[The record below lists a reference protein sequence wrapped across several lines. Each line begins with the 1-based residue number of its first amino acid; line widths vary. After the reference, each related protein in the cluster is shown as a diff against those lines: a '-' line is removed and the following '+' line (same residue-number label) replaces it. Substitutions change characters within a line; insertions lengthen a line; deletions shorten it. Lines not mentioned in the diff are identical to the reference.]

1 MTFVKTFESFRS
13 TSLTEAVDKAN
24 ITKISPE
31 AGELARWKVV
41 LKSGS
46 DSISNEAPIQ
56 SIIDSLVMNGDFKNW
71 WTTTKF
77 DGSPASMT
85 LGIVYS
91 GVMNKTNLVGKEVA
105 KAEIAFVA
113 YRRQHTGE
121 SAGVDKPAADV
132 FYDVTKAEP
141 IATATV
147 SGSKIP
153 LAVWHQEKLIDIKL
167 AQPVPARDKSGK
179 LIEIDKVYPAY
190 MKSEGQSATDKPTT
204 TDTTTTAPTT
214 ATSATSA
221 NTSTSTAATTS
232 FVDLKKAPGFNQKV
246 QDLQKKIMTKGGDA
260 AAALGKFGADG
271 KYGSGTAN
279 AIGKLVNNGTP
290 VDAINAEISAKLDV
304 AFKDLTQAQIDA
316 ANTKNADTPTVV
328 KPKAKITPDPG
339 FF

>member
-1 MTFVKTFESFRS
+1 
-13 TSLTEAVDKAN
+13 
-24 ITKISPE
+24 
-31 AGELARWKVV
+31 
-41 LKSGS
+41 
-46 DSISNEAPIQ
+46 
-56 SIIDSLVMNGDFKNW
+56 MNGDFKNW

-77 DGSPASMT
+77 EGTPASMT

-105 KAEIAFVA
+105 KAEIAFVT

-179 LIEIDKVYPAY
+179 LIEIDKVYPSY

-204 TDTTTTAPTT
+204 TDATTAATTAATSATTTNT
-214 ATSATSA
+214 ATSA
-221 NTSTSTAATTS
+221 NTSTSTAATTTY
-232 FVDLKKAPGFNQKV
+232 VGIKKAAGFSQPV
-246 QDLQKKIMTKGGDA
+246 QDLQKKIKALGGDS
-260 AAALGKFGADG
+260 AAALGKAGADG

-279 AIGKLVNNGTP
+279 AIAKIVGSSTP
-290 VDAINAEISAKLDV
+290 VDDITADISAKLDA
-304 AFKDLTQAQIDA
+304 AFANLTQAQIDA
-316 ANTKNADTPTVV
+316 ANTKIAETPTVV
-328 KPKAKITPDPG
+328 KKPKKPKLNPG
-339 FF
+339 F

>member
-1 MTFVKTFESFRS
+1 
-13 TSLTEAVDKAN
+13 
-24 ITKISPE
+24 
-31 AGELARWKVV
+31 
-41 LKSGS
+41 
-46 DSISNEAPIQ
+46 
-56 SIIDSLVMNGDFKNW
+56 MNGDFKNW

-77 DGSPASMT
+77 EGTPASMT

-105 KAEIAFVA
+105 KAEIAFVT

-179 LIEIDKVYPAY
+179 LIEIDKVYPSY

-204 TDTTTTAPTT
+204 TDTTTVSPTT
-214 ATSATSA
+214 
-221 NTSTSTAATTS
+221 STQTVDSPQGSQSNSTT

-246 QDLQKKIMTKGGDA
+246 QDLQKKIKTLGGDA
-260 AAALGKFGADG
+260 ATALGKFGADG

-290 VDAINAEISAKLDV
+290 VDSINAEISAKLDA
-304 AFKDLTQAQIDA
+304 AFVNLTQAQIDA
-316 ANTKNADTPTVV
+316 ANKKVE
-328 KPKAKITPDPG
+328 KPVDRKVQRPSP
-339 FF
+339 F